1 MTPRG
6 FLLYPCVE
14 RGRGSGHVARSIA
27 LMRALAERGAEAR
40 LCLPEGRSGTRGGEE
55 IASAFGLRREEWFDE
70 ASTEREWA
78 VAVTDLYATDRASWE
93 LVRRHPVV
101 VGIDEGGP
109 FRERF
114 DFLIDILP
122 RLSGAHSANYADALG
137 LLDLPETRREPS
149 SPPERV
155 ILSFGAEDHAGLG
168 IRAARSLRSYFPSAR
183 LIWVRGQLDEGRE
196 RPPEGVE
203 VVGPMKGLKDAW
215 GDYDLAVT
223 HFGLSAYEAA
233 AAGCAVL
240 LANPSPY
247 HERLAQAAG
256 FPSLGS
262 LPAEPWN
269 LDPWFGGAKRIYAS
283 MEAVRDRLRRSA
295 AGPLRGG
302 PAGLAEF
309 LLRMPVYSPE
319 GGSACPA
326 CGSVRLREAS
336 VAFREAER
344 SYRPCRAC
352 GTMILHRAAPPSIEY
367 DASYFDEDYL
377 RQYGRTYLEDMPK
390 LRGFASERIAII
402 ESLSGSLAGKR
413 VLDVG
418 CAYGAFLLE
427 ARDRGAVVAGIDPAE
442 AAVERLRSQGIGAAR
457 GFFPDVDASSLA
469 DGKRFDVLTL
479 WYVAEHIGDLK
490 RALAACHSLLA
501 EGGVLA
507 LSTPNLAGVSGR
519 TDLRA
524 FLRASPADHLSVL
537 SPESAR
543 KALAAAGFRL
553 ERARVTGH
561 HPERFPLP
569 ARKGRRTTAFLG
581 ALSRFLRLG
590 DTFEAYAR
598 REGPR

>member
-14 RGRGSGHVARSIA
+14 RGRGSGHIARSIN

-40 LCLPEGRSGTRGGEE
+40 LYLPGGNGGTRGGEE
-55 IASAFGLRREEWFDE
+55 IARAFGLHRDEWIHD
-70 ASTEREWA
+70 ASMDREWS
-78 VAVTDLYATDRASWE
+78 VAVTDLYATDRTSWE
-93 LVRRHPVV
+93 LAKRHPVI

-109 FRERF
+109 FRDRF

-122 RLSGAHSANYADALG
+122 RLPGAHPANYADALC

-149 SPPERV
+149 TPPERI
-155 ILSFGAEDHAGLG
+155 ILSFGAEDRAGLG
-168 IRAARSLRSYFPSAR
+168 IRAARSLRSFFPGAR
-183 LIWVRGQLDEGRE
+183 VTWVRGPLDEGRDDA
-196 RPPEGVE
+196 PDGVE
-203 VVGPMKGLKDAW
+203 VVGPMKGLKNAW
-215 GDYDLAVT
+215 GDFDLAVT

-240 LANPSPY
+240 LANPSRY
-247 HERLAQAAG
+247 HEQLAKVAG

-262 LPAEPWN
+262 LPAEPWD
-269 LDPWFGGAKRIYAS
+269 LARWFGNGKRIDAS
-283 MEAVRDRLRRSA
+283 MEAVRGSLRRSA
-295 AGPLRGG
+295 AGSMRGG
-302 PAGLAEF
+302 PAGLADF
-309 LLRMPVYSPE
+309 LLRMPIYSPE
-319 GGSACPA
+319 GATACPA
-326 CGSVRLREAS
+326 CGSGRLRDAP
-336 VAFREAER
+336 VAFRETER
-344 SYRPCRAC
+344 SYRLCPAC

-367 DASYFDEDYL
+367 DATYFDQDYL
-377 RQYGRTYLEDMPK
+377 KQYGRTYLEDMPT

-402 ESLSGSLAGKR
+402 ESLTGSLAGKR

-418 CAYGAFLLE
+418 CAYGAFLIE
-427 ARDRGAVVAGIDPAE
+427 ARERGALVAGIDPAE
-442 AAVERLRSQGIGAAR
+442 AAVERLRSQGIDAAR
-457 GFFPDVDASSLA
+457 GFFPEVDASSLA
-469 DGKRFDVLTL
+469 GGKSFDVITM
-479 WYVAEHIGDLK
+479 WYVAEHLGDLK

-519 TDLRA
+519 TDPVA

-537 SPESAR
+537 SPASAW
-543 KALAAAGFRL
+543 KVFAAAGFKL
-553 ERARVTGH
+553 ERTRVTGH
-561 HPERFPLP
+561 HPERFPIP
-569 ARKGRRTTAFLG
+569 ERKGRRVTALLG